1 LKRGQVNRGE
11 EQSQN
16 AATSNILAAQ
26 LNLHRQSSR
35 LQDCILL
42 GRNEFDTVT
51 VIVRKFLAAAMAGLF
66 TLLSLSIVMAAASF
80 LAGILPLSFTLSQ
93 SQLRLISTVGMG
105 VLVGTSLI
113 VIIPEGVDTL
123 YSSATV
129 SSVQHRRGLEVLG
142 LSEPYALLPEY
153 HQVAPRGVD
162 DPANPFDVPGPV
174 IPDSFN
180 HPPKT
185 PTAPGI
191 VGALST
197 EDGDGHEEDNGAS
210 EHETPHAWVGIAL
223 IAGFILMY
231 LIDKLPQY
239 AGPSKRKTRT
249 HHISLN
255 NLGRRFNLTT
265 SLDREEEAD
274 SFLEATQTED
284 SRNRGFATTTGLVI
298 HAAAD
303 GIALGASS
311 STSHSGLSFIIF
323 FAIMVHKAPAAFGL
337 TSILLK
343 QGLSKRAARGH
354 LLLFSLA
361 APTGAILTWLL
372 AHLVGGYGG
381 RTAQGTTWWTGILLL
396 FSAGTFLY
404 VAMHAMQETSR
415 SHQESHTSGSGNA
428 NGYIEGARDTGPTES
443 KPSLKDLGAAC
454 FGMILPLFLQI
465 GHAH

>member
-1 LKRGQVNRGE
+1 MWQSAHRIAHRG
-11 EQSQN
+11 
-16 AATSNILAAQ
+16 I
-26 LNLHRQSSR
+26 
-35 LQDCILL
+35 
-42 GRNEFDTVT
+42 
-51 VIVRKFLAAAMAGLF
+51 
-66 TLLSLSIVMAAASF
+66 
-80 LAGILPLSFTLSQ
+80 
-93 SQLRLISTVGMG
+93 
-105 VLVGTSLI
+105 
-113 VIIPEGVDTL
+113 
-123 YSSATV
+123 
-129 SSVQHRRGLEVLG
+129 
-142 LSEPYALLPEY
+142 
-153 HQVAPRGVD
+153 D
-162 DPANPFDVPGPV
+162 DPASPFDLPGPV
-174 IPDSFN
+174 LPDSFKD
-180 HPPKT
+180 PPET
-185 PTAPGI
+185 PTAPGA

-197 EDGDGHEEDNGAS
+197 EDDKGHAEDGGATKEDHS
-210 EHETPHAWVGIAL
+210 DTPHAWVGIAL
-223 IAGFILMY
+223 ISGFILMY

-239 AGPSKRKTRT
+239 TGPSKRKTRT

-255 NLGRRFNLTT
+255 NLGRQFNLTT

-274 SFLEATQTED
+274 SFLEATQSDD
-284 SRNRGFATTTGLVI
+284 SRNRGVATTTGLVI

-311 STSHSGLSFIIF
+311 STSHSELSLIIF

-372 AHLVGGYGG
+372 AHLLGGYGK
-381 RTAQGTTWWTGILLL
+381 RSAEGTTWWTGVLLL

-404 VAMHAMQETSR
+404 VAMHAMQETSKG
-415 SHQESHTSGSGNA
+415 HQESHATGSGNA
-428 NGYIEGARDTGPTES
+428 NGFIEGGRDAPSAEP

>member
-1 LKRGQVNRGE
+1 
-11 EQSQN
+11 
-16 AATSNILAAQ
+16 
-26 LNLHRQSSR
+26 
-35 LQDCILL
+35 
-42 GRNEFDTVT
+42 
-51 VIVRKFLAAAMAGLF
+51 MAGLF

-80 LAGILPLSFTLSQ
+80 LAGILPLSLTLSQ

-105 VLVGTSLI
+105 VLVGTALI

-129 SSVQHRRGLEVLG
+129 SSVHHRRGLEVRQ
-142 LSEPYALLPEY
+142 LSEPLALLPRY
-153 HQVAPRGVD
+153 HQIAPRGVD

-174 IPDSFN
+174 IPDSFSD
-180 HPPKT
+180 PPKP

-197 EDGDGHEEDNGAS
+197 EDENSQGEHGNTS
-210 EHETPHAWVGIAL
+210 ENEHTETPHAWVGIAL

-239 AGPSKRKTRT
+239 TGPSKRKTRT

-274 SFLEATQTED
+274 NFLEATQTED

-372 AHLVGGYGG
+372 AHLLGGYGG

-415 SHQESHTSGSGNA
+415 SHQEAHTSGSGNA
-428 NGYIEGARDTGPTES
+428 NGYIEGGRDTGPAEP
-443 KPSLKDLGAAC
+443 KPSLKDLGAAV
-454 FGMILPLFLQI
+454 FGMIIPLFLQI